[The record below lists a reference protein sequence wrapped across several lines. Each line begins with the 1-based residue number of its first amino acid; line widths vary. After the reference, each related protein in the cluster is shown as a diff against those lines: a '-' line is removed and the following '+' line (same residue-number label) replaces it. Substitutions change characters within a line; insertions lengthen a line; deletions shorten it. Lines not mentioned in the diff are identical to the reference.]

1 MTNNQKL
8 FQDFAAA
15 ETHRNASLQ
24 LQYDFD
30 KPLAPLTYFK
40 IGGPAEIFLKAEKN
54 DIKKIIKFSQSKNI
68 PLTILGGAS
77 NVVISD
83 KGITGIV
90 LQIAD
95 SSFKIIDSS
104 RDASQC
110 VSTDKQCVSTATT
123 IKAGA
128 GLRTAFLVK
137 KSMDE
142 GLTGLEYF
150 LGVPGTVGGAIYNNA
165 HYLEDLISEHIVEVE
180 VMNKDGQIFALSRDE
195 CDFAYDHSRFQSS
208 QEIILSATFRLKKGD
223 QESSQ
228 AKLRHAVTY
237 RARTQPLNLPSSGCI
252 FQNVKNT
259 EKLRKRFPQFAKREH
274 IPAGFLIDQA
284 GLKRSKQGDIEVS
297 EKHAAFLVNQG
308 HGRAADVIAL
318 IKNIKNTVKTKF
330 AVELKEEIFYLGEL

>member
-8 FQDFAAA
+8 FRDFAAA
-15 ETHRNASLQ
+15 ETHHNASLQ

-30 KPLAPLTYFK
+30 KPLAPLSYFK
-40 IGGPAEIFLKAEKN
+40 IGGPAEIFIKAEKN
-54 DIKKIIKFSQSKNI
+54 DIKKIIKFSQSENI
-68 PLTILGGAS
+68 PLTVLGGAS

-83 KGITGIV
+83 KGIKGIV
-90 LQIAD
+90 LQMGNDDFEI
-95 SSFKIIDSS
+95 
-104 RDASQC
+104 
-110 VSTDKQCVSTATT
+110 TATT

-180 VMNKDGQIFALSRDE
+180 MMNKDGQVFALAKDE

-237 RARTQPLNLPSSGCI
+237 RAKTQPLNLPSSGCI

-259 EKLRKRFPQFAKREH
+259 EKLRERFPQFAEREH
-274 IPAGFLIDQA
+274 IPAGFLIDEA
-284 GLKRSKQGDIEVS
+284 GLKKFRRGDIEVS
-297 EKHAAFLVNQG
+297 DKHAAFFVNHGAGSAEDVAYLVSS
-308 HGRAADVIAL
+308 
-318 IKNIKNTVKTKF
+318 VKKKVKEKF
-330 AVELKEEIFYLGEL
+330 EVELQEEVFYLGEV